1 MNNLVENFAVS
12 LYVYQIA
19 FLLHV
24 ILVAF
29 SIYYILKNKDR
40 LKNPYVIIVVS
51 ILFPFVVSILA
62 IVMLRRK
69 E

>member
-29 SIYYILKNKDR
+29 SIHYILKNKDR
-40 LKNPYVIIVVS
+40 LKNPYVMIVVS

>member
-24 ILVAF
+24 ILVAL
-29 SIYYILKNKDR
+29 SIHYILKNKDR